1 MNKSIKIF
9 LIVVVAFLY
18 TSIFNLVNASYYIE
32 DYKINAKLK
41 DDGNVKIEEYIKY
54 NFIEDMNGLR
64 RTILYNY
71 SFKNQPTDVSPTS
84 SRYQAKNI
92 IEFNSYVSDN
102 GFDDLK
108 KANLKL
114 ESELSNGMQ
123 GFYSLTKNNEVQ
135 GEKTLDIKLYS
146 PVKSNESKYVK
157 YEYEIED
164 VLVGY
169 NNATE
174 FFWNFI
180 GKSWDCEIKNLKV
193 NISWDTYL
201 NSKDII
207 VYAHARNQN
216 VEVTKDNSINITTTN
231 LPANKPLDARIILPS
246 NILSYS
252 KNTLKNLNE
261 NYNYETLKKLE
272 EDLKL
277 ADKKYNISSYVYLG
291 ILLISILNFIYIL
304 ILISKYVNNNK
315 KKLKNVEYVTQI
327 PENYDLCEC
336 STILYR
342 YNDFS
347 SSQLLLS
354 TILDLVDKKYI
365 LMNCQKKSKVDFFER
380 IEYDYYLK
388 LNLNKDYSI
397 LTKYEIVMINLLF
410 LHSIDEQIEINKFEN
425 KEIELND
432 SIKKIAKKTK
442 LITKFKE
449 QCLKYNQEYISK
461 VYTKERP
468 EKISKFI
475 NKSNLLIV
483 ILVIINIVFIVP
495 FSISD
500 AVGITILALVS
511 LVIYTLMLL
520 VAKYSITKLKPEYME
535 KYNELIGI
543 KKYLKDYS
551 LIKQRYPIEIALW
564 DKYLVFASIFGMS
577 DKVAKE
583 FKEELLKQGIP
594 ESDMYINNSILNM
607 SINSM
612 IINNS
617 ISTNIN
623 IASSSSG
630 GYSGGSSGGG
640 RTVVG
645 GGRRSF
651 LKKKNKEK

>member
-180 GKSWDCEIKNLKV
+180 GKSWDCEIKNLKI

-207 VYAHARNQN
+207 VYAHSRNQN
-216 VEVTKDNSINITTTN
+216 VEVTKDNSINIATTN

-442 LITKFKE
+442 LINKFKE

-475 NKSNLLIV
+475 NKSNLLIA

-500 AVGITILALVS
+500 AVGITILAIVS